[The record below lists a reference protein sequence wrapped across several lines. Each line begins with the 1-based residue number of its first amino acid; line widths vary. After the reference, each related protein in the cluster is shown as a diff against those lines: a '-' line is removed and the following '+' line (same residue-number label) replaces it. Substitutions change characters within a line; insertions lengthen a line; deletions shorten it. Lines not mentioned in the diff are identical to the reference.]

1 MSHSANEYMQVK
13 LVLTVK
19 VGTGD
24 MRADLLLQKMRDT
37 AGDIHREVA
46 FQFNDETEV
55 ELRYRRGF
63 GEWIYERTTHTI
75 PSPARVT
82 KEDGDDV

>member
-1 MSHSANEYMQVK
+1 
-13 LVLTVK
+13 
-19 VGTGD
+19 

-63 GEWIYERTTHTI
+63 GEWIYERTLTQFRH
-75 PSPARVT
+75 PR
-82 KEDGDDV
+82 G